1 MQLNIFKQKESK
13 RRCQVIL
20 LFKGPLN
27 FYFSR
32 WHIETFGYPNE
43 TASVIPSCLLCMC
56 STKPSSSFLDQSS
69 AKNFCSILFIHLHTN
84 RPYVQLRTMHHL
96 LLVPVIFKTT
106 LESYTMKRYEV
117 WKCMKGLFLI
127 AHVHHT
133 LSWIDTQ

>member
-1 MQLNIFKQKESK
+1 MQLNICKQKESK
-13 RRCQVIL
+13 RQVIL

-32 WHIETFGYPNE
+32 WHIENFGYSNE

-56 STKPSSSFLDQSS
+56 STKPSTSFLDHSS
-69 AKNFCSILFIHLHTN
+69 AKNVCSILFIDLHTN
-84 RPYVQLRTMHHL
+84 SSYVQLRTMHHL
-96 LLVPVIFKTT
+96 LLVAVIFKIT